1 MRHDP
6 IDPARSPGLR
16 PFLVALVVAGVLGSA
31 DAVPQPL
38 DVVRPTAVAIVHT
51 QPGADVCWTSGDE
64 EDRDADALNTIV
76 MRAIL
81 QCGYELGLSEG
92 QMDRLE
98 AVADAFVRETAGR
111 QARLGMMQLDLLA
124 GLRPDPTDP
133 AKPADIEAAEL
144 KIREIARI
152 TVEQDMALL
161 RAIEALKAVL
171 TAEQRVT
178 LAGLLVASRPA
189 IL

>member
-1 MRHDP
+1 VSLAKLSPVSDP
-6 IDPARSPGLR
+6 RS
-16 PFLVALVVAGVLGSA
+16 FVVALVAAGLLGSA
-31 DAVPQPL
+31 GPVPEPL
-38 DVVRPTAVAIVHT
+38 DVVWPTAVAVVHT
-51 QPGADVCWTSGDE
+51 PSSANVCWTSDDE

-124 GLRPDPTDP
+124 VLRPDPADP
-133 AKPADIEAAEL
+133 ARPADLEAAER

-178 LAGLLVASRPA
+178 LARLLVPSRPA

>member
-1 MRHDP
+1 MTSL
-6 IDPARSPGLR
+6 RS
-16 PFLVALVVAGVLGSA
+16 LVVAFVVAGLLGSA
-31 DAVPQPL
+31 DAVPEPL
-38 DVVRPTAVAIVHT
+38 DLVRPTAVAIVHT
-51 QPGADVCWTSGDE
+51 QPGADACWTSDDD

-98 AVADAFVRETAGR
+98 AVADAFMRETAGR

-124 GLRPDPTDP
+124 VLRPDPADP
-133 AKPADIEAAEL
+133 ARPADIEAAER

-161 RAIEALKAVL
+161 RAIEALKVVL

-178 LAGLLVASRPA
+178 LARLLVASPRA

>member
-1 MRHDP
+1 ML
-6 IDPARSPGLR
+6 ARVGL
-16 PFLVALVVAGVLGSA
+16 
-31 DAVPQPL
+31 
-38 DVVRPTAVAIVHT
+38 
-51 QPGADVCWTSGDE
+51 
-64 EDRDADALNTIV
+64 
-76 MRAIL
+76 
-81 QCGYELGLSEG
+81 GYELGLSEA
-92 QMDRLE
+92 QVDRLE

-111 QARLGMMQLDLLA
+111 QSRLGMMQLDLLA
-124 GLRPDPTDP
+124 VLRPDPADP
-133 AKPADIEAAEL
+133 ARPADLEAAER

-178 LAGLLVASRPA
+178 LARLLVASPPA

>member
-1 MRHDP
+1 MTG
-6 IDPARSPGLR
+6 IRSL
-16 PFLVALVVAGVLGSA
+16 LVAFVVAGLLGSA
-31 DAVPQPL
+31 DAVPERRDL
-38 DVVRPTAVAIVHT
+38 VRPTAIGTLGT
-51 QPGADVCWTSGDE
+51 QPGAATCWASDDDE
-64 EDRDADALNTIV
+64 GRDADVLNAIV

-81 QCGYELGLSEG
+81 QCGNELGLSEG
-92 QMDRLE
+92 QMARLE
-98 AVADAFVRETAGR
+98 AVTDDFMRETAGR
-111 QARLGMMQLDLLA
+111 QARLGMIQLDLLA
-124 GLRPDPTDP
+124 VLRPDPADP

>member
-1 MRHDP
+1 MQALKPRTGMTGLKKYFRRQAFADVSTGHDP

-16 PFLVALVVAGVLGSA
+16 PFLVAFVVTGLLRSA
-31 DAVPQPL
+31 DAIPQPL

-51 QPGADVCWTSGDE
+51 QPRADVCWTSDDE

-76 MRAIL
+76 M
-81 QCGYELGLSEG
+81 
-92 QMDRLE
+92 
-98 AVADAFVRETAGR
+98 
-111 QARLGMMQLDLLA
+111 
-124 GLRPDPTDP
+124 
-133 AKPADIEAAEL
+133 
-144 KIREIARI
+144 
-152 TVEQDMALL
+152 

-178 LAGLLVASRPA
+178 LARLLVASPPA

>member
-1 MRHDP
+1 MQALKPWTGMTGLKKYFRRQAFADVSTGHDP

-16 PFLVALVVAGVLGSA
+16 PFLVAFVVAGLLGSA
-31 DAVPQPL
+31 DAAPQPL

-51 QPGADVCWTSGDE
+51 QPRADVCWTSDDE
-64 EDRDADALNTIV
+64 EDR
-76 MRAIL
+76 
-81 QCGYELGLSEG
+81 
-92 QMDRLE
+92 E

-124 GLRPDPTDP
+124 VLRPDAADP
-133 AKPADIEAAEL
+133 AKPADLEATER

-161 RAIEALKAVL
+161 RAI
-171 TAEQRVT
+171 
-178 LAGLLVASRPA
+178 
-189 IL
+189 